1 MYEDYREEKIYRR
14 FPKVPIERR
23 IGAFAIDFIT
33 IWFISIFFGKAGW
46 LVFLLCWL
54 VMRVFFAANNE
65 GQSLGRYALDMKV
78 IHYRFN
84 RVPDLITLAKREG
97 MAGFFAMLASWGL
110 TINFNNGIAMLLLA
124 TPILVDCIPA
134 VFDEDLD
141 RAFHDRLAETIVI
154 QTPRGY
160 SLDIRL
166 KKLLVTIRRNVQK

>member
-1 MYEDYREEKIYRR
+1 MYENYQEEKIYRR

-23 IGAFAIDFIT
+23 IGAFAIDFVT
-33 IWFISIFFGKAGW
+33 IWFISIFFGKAWW

-54 VMRVFFAANNE
+54 VMRVFLVANNQ

-78 IHYRFN
+78 IHSRFN

-97 MAGFFAMLASWGL
+97 MTGFFAMLASWGL
-110 TINFNNGIAMLLLA
+110 IINFNNGIAMLLLA

-166 KKLLVTIRRNVQK
+166 KKLLVTIRRNMQK

>member
-1 MYEDYREEKIYRR
+1 MYGDYRAEKTERR

-23 IGAFAIDFIT
+23 IGAFAIDLVT
-33 IWFISIFFGKAGW
+33 IWFISIFFGKAW
-46 LVFLLCWL
+46 WFVFLLGWL
-54 VMRVFFAANNE
+54 IMRVFFVANNQ

-84 RVPDLITLAKREG
+84 RIPDLITLAKREG
-97 MAGFFAMLASWGL
+97 MVGFLAMLASMGL
-110 TINFNNGIAMLLLA
+110 AINFNNGIAMLLLA
-124 TPILVDCIPA
+124 TPLLVDCLPA

-154 QTPRGY
+154 QTARGY

-166 KKLLVTIRRNVQK
+166 KKLLVTIRRNMQK

>member
-1 MYEDYREEKIYRR
+1 MYENYQEEKIYRR

-23 IGAFAIDFIT
+23 IGAFAIDFVT
-33 IWFISIFFGKAGW
+33 IWFVSIFFGAAWW
-46 LVFLLCWL
+46 LIFLLCWL
-54 VMRVFFAANNE
+54 VMRVFFVANNQ

-78 IHYRFN
+78 INYRFN

-97 MAGFFAMLASWGL
+97 MAGFLAMLASWGL
-110 TINFNNGIAMLLLA
+110 IINFNNGIAMLLLA
-124 TPILVDCIPA
+124 TPLLVDCIPA

-166 KKLLVTIRRNVQK
+166 KKLLVTIRRNMQK

>member
-23 IGAFAIDFIT
+23 IGAFAIDVVT
-33 IWFISIFFGKAGW
+33 IWFISIFFGQAWW
-46 LVFLLCWL
+46 LIFLFGWL
-54 VMRVFFAANNE
+54 VMRVFFVANNQ

-124 TPILVDCIPA
+124 TPMLVDCIPA
-134 VFDEDLD
+134 IFDEDLD
-141 RAFHDRLAETIVI
+141 RAFHDRLAETIII
-154 QTPRGY
+154 QTSRGY

-166 KKLLVTIRRNVQK
+166 KKLLVTIRRNMQK

>member
-1 MYEDYREEKIYRR
+1 MYEDSQSEKIYRR

-23 IGAFAIDFIT
+23 IGAFAIDFVT

-46 LVFLLCWL
+46 LVFLLCWAAMRIFL
-54 VMRVFFAANNE
+54 VANNQ

-84 RVPDLITLAKREG
+84 RVPDLITLGKREG
-97 MAGFFAMLASWGL
+97 MTGFFAMLASFGL
-110 TINFNNGIAMLLLA
+110 TINFNNGIVMLLLA
-124 TPILVDCIPA
+124 SPILVDCISA
-134 VFDEDLD
+134 MFDEDLD

-154 QTPRGY
+154 QTARGY

-166 KKLLVTIRRNVQK
+166 KKLLVTIRRNMQK

>member
-1 MYEDYREEKIYRR
+1 MYDNYQEERVDRR

-23 IGAFAIDFIT
+23 IGAFAIDFVT
-33 IWFISIFFGKAGW
+33 IWFVSIFFGQAWW
-46 LVFLLCWL
+46 LIFILCWL
-54 VMRVFFAANNE
+54 AMRVFFVANNQ

-97 MAGFFAMLASWGL
+97 MAGFFAMLSSWGL
-110 TINFNNGIAMLLLA
+110 MINFNNGIVMLLLA
-124 TPILVDCIPA
+124 TPLLVDCIPA

-141 RAFHDRLAETIVI
+141 RAFHDRLAETIII

-166 KKLLVTIRRNVQK
+166 KKLLVTLRRNMQK